1 MGTAGTINITRNIT
15 RTETP
20 VLKRLIDHV
29 GFVRSQR
36 ATGIHVPDSPHFD
49 PLSLPYFFDAL
60 DKSKSYLEFGA
71 GGSTLE
77 VARRNI
83 PGLSIESDAGFA
95 QAVRSKL
102 GNNPSIKV
110 IDADIGITTAWGAPL
125 FNTPR
130 FGRAKRWQNYTNA
143 AFTRI
148 KELGQFPDFVLVDGR
163 FRRACALETARQ
175 AGLAGATTQIFFD
188 DYDGRAFYSSIE
200 TFLGKPKMVG
210 RAAIFSVNGGPAA
223 QAISLEDVRSA
234 QRDPR

>member
-1 MGTAGTINITRNIT
+1 
-15 RTETP
+15 
-20 VLKRLIDHV
+20 VLKRLTDHV

-49 PLSLPYFFDAL
+49 PASLPFFFEAL
-60 DKSKSYLEFGA
+60 DESKSYLEFGA

-83 PGLSIESDAGFA
+83 PGLSIESDEAFA
-95 QAVRSKL
+95 NSVRSKL
-102 GNNPSIKV
+102 GTNPSIRV
-110 IDADIGITTAWGAPL
+110 IDAKIGITTAWGAPL

-143 AFTRI
+143 AFSRI

-175 AGLAGATTQIFFD
+175 AALIGASTRIFFD
-188 DYDGRAFYSSIE
+188 DYDGRAFYTSVE
-200 TFLGKPKMVG
+200 TFLGKPKMAG
-210 RAAIFSVNGGPAA
+210 RAAIFTVNGGPAA
-223 QAISLEDVRSA
+223 QTITLEDVRLA
-234 QRDPR
+234 QRDSR

>member
-1 MGTAGTINITRNIT
+1 
-15 RTETP
+15 
-20 VLKRLIDHV
+20 VLKRLTDHV

-49 PLSLPYFFDAL
+49 PASLPFFFEAL
-60 DKSKSYLEFGA
+60 DESKSYLEFGA

-83 PGLSIESDAGFA
+83 PGLSIESDEAFA
-95 QAVRSKL
+95 NSVRSKL
-102 GNNPSIKV
+102 GTNPSIRV
-110 IDADIGITTAWGAPL
+110 IDAKIGITTAWGAPL

-143 AFTRI
+143 AFSRI

-175 AGLAGATTQIFFD
+175 AELIGASTRIFFD
-188 DYDGRAFYSSIE
+188 DYDGRAFYTSVE
-200 TFLGKPKMVG
+200 TFLGKPKMAG
-210 RAAIFSVNGGPAA
+210 RAAIFTVSGGPSA
-223 QAISLEDVRSA
+223 QTITLEDVRLA
-234 QRDPR
+234 QRDSR